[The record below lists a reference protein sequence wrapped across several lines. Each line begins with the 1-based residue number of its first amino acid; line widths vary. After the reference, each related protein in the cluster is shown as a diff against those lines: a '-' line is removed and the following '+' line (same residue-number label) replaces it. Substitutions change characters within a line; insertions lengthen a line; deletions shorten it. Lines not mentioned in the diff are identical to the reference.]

1 MSPPAWTRRLPR
13 RREHPWRPWRA
24 RSTRARQRTDPS
36 SSRARRDGTDNDED
50 ADETKAED
58 AVALTTS
65 AAEDDAVGP
74 LEAWGETKEP
84 EKEEKKLHQCVFDT
98 NRKLGLHL
106 KRGDDGRAVVTKV
119 DEEGQAAAG
128 RLKAGYIL
136 ATFDDEP
143 CDEYDLFLECFAGA
157 KEHQALIRLGFEK
170 VKTPKENDESRLW
183 WKPSAKSKKQ
193 LSNGPPQRKRDMLA
207 RKIKDRLRMLDAE
220 ADGDEAGDAA
230 FAAYMARERHE
241 ADAKLK
247 SLQEAWR
254 KESNAKDRSTNRRV
268 AELKAE
274 NDRLRG
280 LYSATQVKELP
291 TDKVWPR
298 SRKRGPSWSGS
309 GRSSRVNRGV
319 RGFGLMRNSKSKIR
333 WGEPTSRRRPPR
345 PRRTRPPP
353 RPSRPG
359 TAGTR
364 RRGRSC
370 WTRPR

>member
-1 MSPPAWTRRLPR
+1 MLPSCMSARPSQRRKTRTPYDAEAAPSPR
-13 RREHPWRPWRA
+13 APMAALE
-24 RSTRARQRTDPS
+24 STLNAE
-36 SSRARRDGTDNDED
+36 AED
-50 ADETKAED
+50 SVVEPGADDETALATAE
-58 AVALTTS
+58 
-65 AAEDDAVGP
+65 EDDAVAP
-74 LEAWGETKEP
+74 LEAWGETKET

-106 KRGDDGRAVVTKV
+106 KRGDDGRAVVTRV

-136 ATFDDEP
+136 TTFDDEP
-143 CDEYDLFLECFAGA
+143 CDDYDLFLECFAKA
-157 KEHQALIRLGFEK
+157 KEHEALIKVGFEK
-170 VKTPKENDESRLW
+170 VKTPKDNEESELVEAECEVQEAIVER
-183 WKPSAKSKKQ
+183 A
-193 LSNGPPQRKRDMLA
+193 PPEKRDMLA

-280 LYSATQVKELP
+280 LYGGSKEVKELP
-291 TDKVWPR
+291 TDK
-298 SRKRGPSWSGS
+298 
-309 GRSSRVNRGV
+309 
-319 RGFGLMRNSKSKIR
+319 GLRT
-333 WGEPTSRRRPPR
+333 PTS
-345 PRRTRPPP
+345 
-353 RPSRPG
+353 
-359 TAGTR
+359 
-364 RRGRSC
+364 
-370 WTRPR
+370 

>member
-1 MSPPAWTRRLPR
+1 MAAL
-13 RREHPWRPWRA
+13 E
-24 RSTRARQRTDPS
+24 STLNAE
-36 SSRARRDGTDNDED
+36 AED
-50 ADETKAED
+50 SVVEPGADDETALATAE
-58 AVALTTS
+58 
-65 AAEDDAVGP
+65 EDDAVAP
-74 LEAWGETKEP
+74 LEAWGETKDEP
-84 EKEEKKLHQCVFDT
+84 PKEEKKLHQCVFDT

-136 ATFDDEP
+136 TTFDDEA
-143 CDEYDLFLECFAGA
+143 CDDYDLFLECFAKA
-157 KEHQALIRLGFEK
+157 KEHEALIKVGFEK
-170 VKTPKENDESRLW
+170 VKTPKDNEESELVEAECEVQEAIVER
-183 WKPSAKSKKQ
+183 A
-193 LSNGPPQRKRDMLA
+193 PPEKRDMLA

-280 LYSATQVKELP
+280 LYGGSKEVKELP
-291 TDKVWPR
+291 TDK
-298 SRKRGPSWSGS
+298 
-309 GRSSRVNRGV
+309 
-319 RGFGLMRNSKSKIR
+319 GLAKVKEARAELER
-333 WGEPTSRRRPPR
+333 LRALHG
-345 PRRTRPPP
+345 
-353 RPSRPG
+353 
-359 TAGTR
+359 
-364 RRGRSC
+364 
-370 WTRPR
+370 

>member
-1 MSPPAWTRRLPR
+1 MDAEAAPSP
-13 RREHPWRPWRA
+13 RA
-24 RSTRARQRTDPS
+24 PMAALESTLNA
-36 SSRARRDGTDNDED
+36 E
-50 ADETKAED
+50 AED
-58 AVALTTS
+58 SIVVKPEETALTTTED
-65 AAEDDAVGP
+65 AEEDNDAVGP

-170 VKTPKENDESRLW
+170 VKTPKENDEETLVEAECEVQEAIVER
-183 WKPSAKSKKQ
+183 A
-193 LSNGPPQRKRDMLA
+193 PPEKRDMLA

-274 NDRLRG
+274 NDRLRS

-291 TDKVWPR
+291 TDK
-298 SRKRGPSWSGS
+298 
-309 GRSSRVNRGV
+309 
-319 RGFGLMRNSKSKIR
+319 GLAKVKEARAELER
-333 WGEPTSRRRPPR
+333 LRALHG
-345 PRRTRPPP
+345 
-353 RPSRPG
+353 
-359 TAGTR
+359 
-364 RRGRSC
+364 
-370 WTRPR
+370 